1 MFFPFFFFGH
11 RYGPQ
16 RHSIDSIAYR
26 ASAVVLVPGGRLC
39 PDDCAGAAPT
49 CSQGLGVYWV
59 YYIYTIL
66 IHFTCIYY
74 MTSLYHM
81 IWFTLMNILFHLFLV
96 GRPPYQACQLISN
109 WTHMTSRWFGGKV
122 GIGEGKLCLC
132 KAEGRPRKIE
142 RPGQGHTG
150 ASRTKCGRSWA
161 WQSDG
166 SISLDWIV
174 HDTTCSLLVFLG
186 TCTIQYS

>member
-1 MFFPFFFFGH
+1 MASQTLTSVLGWSYQSEDEALEERRGHWPSETSRCCYFDIISMQFTNPFACFFSFFGH
-11 RYGPQ
+11 HYGPQ

-81 IWFTLMNILFHLFLV
+81 IWFTLMNI
-96 GRPPYQACQLISN
+96 YCSICS
-109 WTHMTSRWFGGKV
+109 WW
-122 GIGEGKLCLC
+122 EG
-132 KAEGRPRKIE
+132 
-142 RPGQGHTG
+142 H
-150 ASRTKCGRSWA
+150 RTKHV
-161 WQSDG
+161 
-166 SISLDWIV
+166 SLSPTEPIWPVD
-174 HDTTCSLLVFLG
+174 DLVERLV
-186 TCTIQYS
+186 

>member
-1 MFFPFFFFGH
+1 MASQTLTSVLGWSYQSEDEALEERRGHWPSETSRCCYFDIISMQFTNPFAFFFSFFGH
-11 RYGPQ
+11 HYGPQ

-81 IWFTLMNILFHLFLV
+81 IWFTLMNIYIV
-96 GRPPYQACQLISN
+96 PSVP
-109 WTHMTSRWFGGKV
+109 GGKATV
-122 GIGEGKLCLC
+122 PSMSAYLQLN
-132 KAEGRPRKIE
+132 PYD
-142 RPGQGHTG
+142 Q
-150 ASRTKCGRSWA
+150 
-161 WQSDG
+161 
-166 SISLDWIV
+166 
-174 HDTTCSLLVFLG
+174 
-186 TCTIQYS
+186 